1 MSNAQSAVQAVNV
14 VLNNKLGIDATSTII
29 TATSIRN
36 LISQRKEWENTAYKK
51 SNDMLYAILQHCYAM
66 EHGMRKVQFDEAHNK
81 QAKKNRDALAVVA
94 EELGYNFKSTTAT
107 MNRIVQCV
115 FGNVARSR
123 VSTYSKVLRSA
134 KQHEISVMNL
144 VEFIEQGNGVEQI
157 RLKASKNYKTATQKA
172 EIALPNATAQTIAV
186 AKSDKLGQLI
196 DAETIDEQ
204 CVLIA
209 TQLADGSFA
218 INAVV
223 HSKSALTAA
232 LVAFYGQQAE
242 ELKQITAKQQAAN
255 DSDIRADIAKN
266 IVNK

>member
-1 MSNAQSAVQAVNV
+1 
-14 VLNNKLGIDATSTII
+14 
-29 TATSIRN
+29 
-36 LISQRKEWENTAYKK
+36 
-51 SNDMLYAILQHCYAM
+51 
-66 EHGMRKVQFDEAHNK
+66 
-81 QAKKNRDALAVVA
+81 
-94 EELGYNFKSTTAT
+94 
-107 MNRIVQCV
+107 
-115 FGNVARSR
+115 
-123 VSTYSKVLRSA
+123 
-134 KQHEISVMNL
+134 MNL

-157 RLKASKNYKTATQKA
+157 RLKASKNYKTAKQKA
-172 EIALPNATAQTIAV
+172 EIALPSATAQTIAV
-186 AKSDKLGQLI
+186 AKSNKLGQLI

-223 HSKSALTAA
+223 RSKSALTAA
-232 LVAFYGQQAE
+232 LVAYYGQQAE

>member
-1 MSNAQSAVQAVNV
+1 MSNTQSVVQEVNV
-14 VLNNKLGIDATSTII
+14 VLNNTLEIDLTAAAI

-36 LISQRKEWENTAYKK
+36 LILQCKEWEETAYKK

-66 EHGMRKVQFDEAHNK
+66 EHGMQKVLLNDEQNEL
-81 QAKKNRDALAVVA
+81 AKKNRAALAVVA
-94 EELGYNFKSTTAT
+94 GELGYSFKSTTST

-115 FGNVARSR
+115 FGDISRSR

-134 KQHEISVMNL
+134 KQHGVSVVDL
-144 VEFIEQGNGVEQI
+144 VDYIEQHNGVEQI
-157 RLKASKNYKTATQKA
+157 RLKASKNFKSATQKA

-186 AKSDKLGQLI
+186 ASGDKLGQFI

-209 TQLADGSFA
+209 TQRADGSFA

-223 HSKSALTAA
+223 RSKGALTAA
-232 LVAFYGQQAE
+232 LVAYYGQQSADVKE
-242 ELKQITAKQQAAN
+242 STAKQEAAN
-255 DSDIRADIAKN
+255 DSNIRAQLTKT